1 MMKVEQDIMELIEY
15 PKEGILSKNLIKGGD
30 IDITLFCMAKG
41 TDIST
46 HTSTKAGSVYV
57 LEGDGRFTLSGR
69 DIRMKAG
76 MHIYMERDAPHS
88 LQAKEDT
95 SFLLTLM
102 R

>member
-1 MMKVEQDIMELIEY
+1 
-15 PKEGILSKNLIKGGD
+15 
-30 IDITLFCMAKG
+30 
-41 TDIST
+41 
-46 HTSTKAGSVYV
+46 VYV